1 MEWSN
6 DLVIEFLELYEKEP
20 IIWNPRD
27 PNHKNRNCI
36 NDAWKRIGDNIS
48 VACTTN
54 ELKKKKDSLMS
65 TFRKLASKVKG
76 SKMTGSGT
84 ADIYKPDWFA
94 YEIMA
99 KFLHGVFQPRVTQ
112 NTEVS
117 LTTNN
122 YIV

>member
-54 ELKKKKDSLMS
+54 DQCKDSNWHGNLPRLETRRS
-65 TFRKLASKVKG
+65 TRHG
-76 SKMTGSGT
+76 
-84 ADIYKPDWFA
+84 
-94 YEIMA
+94 IM
-99 KFLHGVFQPRVTQ
+99 
-112 NTEVS
+112 
-117 LTTNN
+117 
-122 YIV
+122 